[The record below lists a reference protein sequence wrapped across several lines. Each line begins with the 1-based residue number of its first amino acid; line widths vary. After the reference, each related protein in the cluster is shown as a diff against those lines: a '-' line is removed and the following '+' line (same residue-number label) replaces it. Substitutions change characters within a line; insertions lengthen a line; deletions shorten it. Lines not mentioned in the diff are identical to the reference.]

1 MPEVLELSMKL
12 FELVEVIEKIAPIAT
27 QESYDNSGLLVGD
40 KDNLVTGALITL
52 DITEEVIDEAISLG
66 YNLIIS
72 HHPPIFKPLKRLT
85 GSDLTER
92 CIIKAIRHGVM
103 LYACHTNLDNSIKGV
118 NAILAARLNLINT
131 AILQPLKASLQKL
144 VVFVPV
150 SHHEVVREAM
160 FSAGAGVIGNYDCCS
175 FNTEGKGTFRAG
187 EGTHP
192 YTGEKNELHTEP
204 EIRIETILPNWILGK
219 VLKAVGEVH
228 PYEEIA
234 WDSIPLNNV
243 FEQTGAGMYG
253 ELSEPLEEKDFLIF
267 IKNVLKVPFVKHSPL
282 LKRKILKV
290 GICGGSGNFL
300 INDAIGKGCD
310 VYITGELKYHDYFL
324 AEKKILLVEAGHYE
338 TEQFSKELLY
348 TLLKEKFTTFALQ
361 ISGINS
367 NPVNYL

>member
-1 MPEVLELSMKL
+1 MKL
-12 FELVEVIEKIAPIAT
+12 FELVEVIEKIAPVAS

-40 KDNLVTGALITL
+40 QDNVVTGALITL

-85 GSDLTER
+85 GSTSTER
-92 CIIKAIRHGVM
+92 CIIKAIKHGVM
-103 LYACHTNLDNSIKGV
+103 LYACHTNLDNSIRGV
-118 NAILAARLNLINT
+118 NAILAGKLNLKNT
-131 AILQPLKASLQKL
+131 GILQPLKESLNKFI
-144 VVFVPV
+144 VFVPE

-160 FSAGAGVIGNYDCCS
+160 FRAGAGVIGNYDCCS
-175 FNTEGKGTFRAG
+175 FNTEGKGTFRPG
-187 EGTHP
+187 DGTNPHV
-192 YTGEKNELHTEP
+192 GRLNELHTEP
-204 EIRIETILPNWILGK
+204 EIRIETILPKWIEGK
-219 VLKAVGEVH
+219 VLKAVREVH

-234 WDSIPLNNV
+234 WDSVSLNNP
-243 FEQTGAGMYG
+243 FEQVGAGMYG
-253 ELSEPLEEKDFLIF
+253 ELPEAMEEIDFLSY
-267 IKNVLKVPFVKHSPL
+267 IKNALGVPVVKHSPL
-282 LKRKILKV
+282 LKRKIIKV

-300 INDAIGKGCD
+300 IYDAIGKGCD